1 MQRTLQGRSDLL
13 LWRDDSRTYLCCK
26 YKRKIIERK
35 YISLSPDQ
43 LVQLGGSDLGTAAT
57 RRPRCLVPNRK
68 LKIFALNRADTSSCR
83 SRRKSGI
90 GSFMFSSEGNH
101 IVLETFISLPFL
113 FLFDIFQYSH
123 RLPPPGVDQAIACS
137 SGSVTSIRTTP
148 TRM

>member
-1 MQRTLQGRSDLL
+1 MLQGIAGAGVRRGGECFCFASGLPDEDKLIYV
-13 LWRDDSRTYLCCK
+13 RDEQCREPCK
-26 YKRKIIERK
+26 GDPTFFCGGTTAVHIYVASKRKFIERK

-57 RRPRCLVPNRK
+57 RRPHCLVRNRK

-101 IVLETFISLPFL
+101 IVLETFISLPFK
-113 FLFDIFQYSH
+113 Y
-123 RLPPPGVDQAIACS
+123 
-137 SGSVTSIRTTP
+137 
-148 TRM
+148 